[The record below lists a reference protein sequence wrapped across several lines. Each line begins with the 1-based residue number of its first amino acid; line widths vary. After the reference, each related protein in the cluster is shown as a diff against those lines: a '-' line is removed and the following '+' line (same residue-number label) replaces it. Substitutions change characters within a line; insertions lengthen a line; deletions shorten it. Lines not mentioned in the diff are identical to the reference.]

1 MNSLFFSLFSLFSL
15 ASAAQDIGFY
25 NAGLDP
31 APLKWWQTKWCNNPV
46 ELGITNK
53 GLTTTVTFNISPYT
67 TLSLGVL
74 EVTFPTGFDVT
85 SATCSHVTP
94 CVTTVSS
101 QLVSIPSITVTAG
114 TDYSF
119 TIGGVILPSS
129 TGGYGPFALRT
140 RHYTGGQTV
149 DINLN
154 FASVGI
160 FKDRGS
166 LTNLTVTTVSSSIKV
181 RATGSTLSFKFQIAK
196 DLWKNDIFRITASQ
210 YWTISTSSTCSTA
223 SYSGR
228 INNFNGTRSA
238 DPHNFDCYISP
249 KTTPTTTQTIIIYGL
264 NNDIDVSA
272 SDDNKYV
279 DLRVTSVSNPDA
291 DYSDSSYTWTV
302 ETLRGQTKSVIEYA
316 TSSSGPST
324 DPGTLTS
331 ASFDPTWGWSST
343 NVLPST
349 YIYTNFGFTT
359 VNKIAQG
366 GKAEVLFT
374 DTISVANYDGN
385 SSAGCWLQNYLTYT
399 SDGTT
404 TTAACTAVS
413 KTATITPLPEVSA
426 GTTLTISVL
435 TYFDTTT
442 SSGSASATV
451 TTKNIDGVEIDK
463 ASNLGRLILGN
474 SSNNYIPTTFA
485 LGISDGTDL
494 LPETQKTD
502 TTTSLAGHTATAE
515 TIMFKIDPT
524 TEDFTTNTQITLKF
538 PFIHSTSVQ
547 NFEFAIP
554 SSGVTYYLQ
563 SQADGTTA
571 LTTTIASSSLTTTP
585 SSTGTITNGAGL
597 GSFVFKVVT
606 TPTAGHLTYFAAQGA
621 SNTQI
626 RLPQYMSNAATRY
639 EAYLETKDMASTPT
653 LKSQYGVWQIE
664 IISNTFATGVIAFC
678 MNKLEALPIKL
689 VITPNSVDV
698 PTAATSTSYMIELD
712 FTSSSS
718 TTDLGSGLSSG
729 NDYPYRL
736 ITSTFSSFTIT
747 TGSTPYLKGKLT
759 ADIAATL
766 DTSILYT
773 VVSPLIT
780 TFAPIVRG
788 YYLIDA
794 DPRLEYQT
802 HEVTST
808 TVDTATT
815 APTDNMNLTSSQTVK
830 TIGIST
836 AVTSLSEGYL
846 KLKFGQTDNSGVLW
860 AINYP
865 QGWTL
870 VSSVNNG
877 ATTVTSIKVTP
888 SSTSTTRYFFTLT
901 TQIFVETGSFDV
913 GTNTELYIKGP
924 VSSNYKVPDA
934 DLIFIIYS
942 TLAWSSTTACI
953 DANLDVS
960 ATAPHTMTAGTIT
973 VNSISPNSIKGRGP
987 ASVNLTEVVV
997 FNVAH
1002 LIPAGG
1008 NIVAT
1013 VDSGWGVASPAAC
1026 SVSGLSNQSTTLTV
1040 TATLSSTTCTVTNFS
1055 EVSAN
1060 SSITLTFTGLLP
1072 PTYTS
1077 STSNTSQTFLS
1088 SIVTNFIISGTTY
1101 QIDTTSTAVVLTI
1114 AAAIST
1120 GRSSFVTKKTYP
1132 QNAMTTDLDLYLK
1145 FALANSVPKAGVL
1158 ELTSPLTFKISSS
1171 NTKNQVWLSPL
1182 KYSAVSFSSS
1192 TLSITLAE
1200 DYTADTIL
1208 ELFIDKAVDNPT
1220 STTTTSTGFTLRSSW
1235 GGVTLDTDVS
1245 QTLQSTQQFTASEAL
1260 GSTLT
1265 ASTSNS
1271 LTFSPT
1277 TAGEYATYSFNF
1289 KSSVKFATANQ
1300 IWIDSPVTFAS
1311 GDQIRIEFPNEFDPF
1326 LGDFWPGDSD
1336 GRRSY
1341 YVGCSSPQLD
1351 AVLCKVERGTV
1362 MLSIPSQL
1370 ATNALTVSVM
1380 RVKNPPASTTGNFR
1394 ILHMDSQANPKS
1406 YNMAFGSVT
1415 PTELPK
1421 GSELM
1426 MVILKNEDASS
1437 AVSTLTA
1444 TFTLEE
1450 DIQLKH
1456 KLRLLFP
1463 PEYELSPAFEVSCTV
1478 WVRSRVLKQWAQS
1491 ESYPT
1496 KSCSVTGNSV
1506 ELPFPTQTVSSLTY
1520 DLLKLTLLN
1529 APRPYWG
1536 WSLPEDQLDV
1546 FLKVSDSDAYH
1557 VSYDLLTTSF
1567 TVQVF
1572 DSTALSIKSSSYPS
1586 LGRSFAGF
1594 AEKSE
1599 QMMVNNYGAN
1609 TKANFI
1615 TVQTGS
1621 ESNPIL
1627 ISLSSPSQS
1636 EITLKPSCSLPSL
1649 SFHSP
1654 SNFTIQAGLSS
1665 TTFTVTAT
1673 ASVSGVFF
1681 IEWTAYQDGVSSSFY
1696 RPPRTLIEVQGLKE
1710 LYVITVQSPLEVT
1723 RGTLSFPFQVSCS
1736 RAPALDVS
1744 IVISSSPQV
1753 TVNPQVI
1760 TLTRDQP
1767 DSSFQVLVDISG
1779 YNTALSFNLTGPGA
1793 PFFTIDSVLPLNVR
1807 DPLNGT
1813 ISSWGVSACQRTTC
1827 VVTPSVTAA
1836 GTLYWHLRSKGR
1848 PQLSFQE
1855 LKGRSSLDS
1864 APELVNYFDTLLYS
1878 ENARRDTQPQS
1889 HEGFPDFQARLLRD
1903 HLQKDWVGVDV
1914 IEVAEFSFSRQFYWL
1929 LPDTEYNLTGYL
1941 YDGVSTPQPYSETF
1955 RTLAAFPTQ
1964 PFEVNLKE
1972 ASDQRA
1978 KVKELAAKQQGVP
1991 AYQLGYADTKGRR
2004 LQSGGFSF
2012 VLYSDLTNQG
2022 QSPTSQAKFSEQGLE
2037 EFRASLKA
2045 IGVQLDTVGNLPVPM
2060 RVTPTWQVTPAVAD
2074 LNQTAV
2080 LVTLQS
2086 SVEGKSCCCV
2096 EQNSTQAPTA
2106 VQVYMGLSAGGQPLA
2121 SQCVNSNMTGENY
2134 IAFYNLTS
2142 VADYSLHCVAMDN
2155 FPIVPTYMDNV
2166 TSLDFQTE
2174 AYEDIAGLV
2183 SLSLIVLLSI

>member
-1 MNSLFFSLFSLFSL
+1 MNSLFFSLLFSL
-15 ASAAQDIGFY
+15 GSAAQGIGFY

-46 ELGITNK
+46 ELGINNN
-53 GLTTTVTFNISPYT
+53 GMTTTVTFNINPST

-85 SATCSHVTP
+85 SSSCSHITS
-94 CVTTVSS
+94 CFTTVSS
-101 QLVSIPSITVTAG
+101 QLVSLPSITMTAG
-114 TDYSF
+114 TDYSY
-119 TIGGVILPSS
+119 TIEGVILPTS

-166 LTNLTVTTVSSSIKV
+166 LTNLTVTTVNSSIKV
-181 RATGSTLSFKFQIAK
+181 GATGNTLSFKFQIAK

-223 SYSGR
+223 TYSGR

-238 DPHNFDCYISP
+238 DPHNLDCYISP

-272 SDDNKYV
+272 SDDNKFV
-279 DLRVTSVSNPDA
+279 DLRLTSVSNPDA

-316 TSSSGPST
+316 TASSGPST

-331 ASFDPTWGWSST
+331 ASFAPTWGWSST
-343 NVLPST
+343 NVQMIH

-359 VNKIAQG
+359 VNKISQG
-366 GKAEVLFT
+366 GSAEVLYT
-374 DTISVANYDGN
+374 DTIDDTGYDGN
-385 SSAGCWLQNYLTYT
+385 TTDDCWLHNYLTYT
-399 SDGTT
+399 VSGTT
-404 TTAACTAVS
+404 FTAKCTGSV
-413 KTATITPLPEVSA
+413 KTVTIAPLPEVAS
-426 GTTLTISVL
+426 GTTLTITVL
-435 TYFDTTT
+435 TYFDTT
-442 SSGSASATV
+442 SSAGTASATV
-451 TTKNIDGVEIDK
+451 TTKNASSVEIDK
-463 ASNLGRLILGN
+463 ASGLGGLILGN
-474 SSNNYIPTTFA
+474 SSNNYAVTTFE
-485 LGISDGTDL
+485 LGISDGTVDL
-494 LPETQKTD
+494 KPDTQKTD
-502 TTTSLAGHTATAE
+502 TTTSLAGHTATLE
-515 TIMFKIDPT
+515 TIMFKIKHS
-524 TEDFTTNTQITLKF
+524 TEDLTLDTQITLKF
-538 PFIHSTSVQ
+538 PFIQSTSVQ

-571 LTTTIASSSLTTTP
+571 LTTTIASSSITITP

-597 GSFVFKVVT
+597 GSYVFKVVT
-606 TPTAGHLTYFAAQGA
+606 PIYLTHLTYFAAQGD
-621 SNTQI
+621 STTQI
-626 RLPQYMSNAATRY
+626 RLPRYKSNAATRY
-639 EAYLETKDMASTPT
+639 EAYLETKDMAITPIV
-653 LKSQYGVWQIE
+653 KSQYGVWQIE
-664 IISNTFATGVIAFC
+664 IISNTFYTDVLPLCVGLL
-678 MNKLEALPIKL
+678 NALPLKV
-689 VITPNSVDV
+689 VITPNHVDI
-698 PTAATSTSYMIELD
+698 PPAASSTSYIYELD
-712 FTSSSS
+712 FTTGG
-718 TTDLGSGLSSG
+718 TTDLGSGLANG
-729 NDYPYRL
+729 NDYPYSL
-736 ITSTFSSFTIT
+736 ATSTFSSFTLGY
-747 TGSTPYLKGKLT
+747 GSSSYLRGKLGNSIGAQLT
-759 ADIAATL
+759 
-766 DTSILYT
+766 TSILYT
-773 VVSPLIT
+773 VIYSNSNAFST
-780 TFAPIVRG
+780 THRG
-788 YYLIDA
+788 YYTIDA
-794 DPRLEYQT
+794 DPRNKYQT
-802 HEVTST
+802 HEKTASNIDLSTPVGRAIYVVTYQTST
-808 TVDTATT
+808 T
-815 APTDNMNLTSSQTVK
+815 
-830 TIGIST
+830 IGINT
-836 AVTSLSEGYL
+836 AVTTWTEGGLRLNYNS
-846 KLKFGQTDNSGVLW
+846 TDDTRVEW
-860 AINYP
+860 AISYP
-865 QGWTL
+865 KGWTL
-870 VSSVNNG
+870 SGTSTVGDETNYVNAINL
-877 ATTVTSIKVTP
+877 TP
-888 SSTSTTRYFFTLT
+888 SSDSTTRYVFALT
-901 TQIFVETGSFDV
+901 TQLFTAAGSFV
-913 GTNTELYIKGP
+913 TAPPSLFIFKGAI
-924 VSSNYKVPDA
+924 SSNYVLPDA
-934 DLIFIIYS
+934 EVIFS
-942 TLAWSSTTACI
+942 LATT
-953 DANLDVS
+953 DVWGNNCKDYN
-960 ATAPHTMTAGTIT
+960 TAVVSDVTAYTMTGGTIT
-973 VNSISPNSIKGRGP
+973 VVSISPNSIKGRGP

-997 FNVAH
+997 FTVPH

-1008 NIVAT
+1008 YIVAT
-1013 VDSGWGVASPAAC
+1013 VDSNWGVAYPAAC
-1026 SVSGLSNQSTTLTV
+1026 SVSGLTNQSTTITV
-1040 TATLSSTTCTVTNFS
+1040 IATLSSNTCTLTNFA

-1077 STSNTSQTFLS
+1077 NTSNTSQPFLS
-1088 SIVTNFIISGTTY
+1088 SIVSSFFINIITTY
-1101 QIDTTSTAVVLTI
+1101 QIDSTSTAVVLTI
-1114 AAAIST
+1114 AAANST
-1120 GRSSFVTKKTYP
+1120 GRSSFVTKTTYP
-1132 QNAMTTDLDLYLK
+1132 QNAMATDVDLYLK
-1145 FALANSVPKAGVL
+1145 FSLANSVPMGGVM
-1158 ELTSPLTFKISSS
+1158 ELTSPLTFKISSI
-1171 NTKNQVWLSPL
+1171 NTKNQVWLTPL
-1182 KYSAVSFSSS
+1182 KYSAVSFSSN

-1200 DYTADTIL
+1200 DYTAGTIL
-1208 ELFIDKAVDNPT
+1208 ELYIEKAVDNPT
-1220 STTTTSTGFTLRSSW
+1220 SAITTSTGFTLKSTW
-1235 GGVTLDTDVS
+1235 GGAIIDTDVS
-1245 QTLQSTQQFTASEAL
+1245 QTLQSTQQFTASAAP

-1265 ASTSNS
+1265 ASPSNS
-1271 LTFSPT
+1271 LTSSPT
-1277 TAGEYATYSFNF
+1277 TAGEYASYSFNF
-1289 KSSVKFATANQ
+1289 ESSSK
-1300 IWIDSPVTFAS
+1300 FAS
-1311 GDQIRIEFPNEFDPF
+1311 GDQIWIDFPNEFDPF
-1326 LGDFWPGDSD
+1326 LGDFWPVITEEGK
-1336 GRRSY
+1336 SY
-1341 YVGCSSPQLD
+1341 YVGCSSPQLE
-1351 AVLCKVERGTV
+1351 AVLCKVERGIV
-1362 MLSIPSQL
+1362 VLSIPSQL
-1370 ATNALTVSVM
+1370 ASNALTVSVS

-1394 ILHMDSQANPKS
+1394 ILHMDSQVNLKS
-1406 YNMAFGSVT
+1406 YNMAFGNVT
-1415 PTELPK
+1415 PTALPK

-1426 MVILKNEDASS
+1426 TMILNNEAASS

-1456 KLRLLFP
+1456 NLRLLFP
-1463 PEYELSPAFEVSCTV
+1463 PEYELSPSFEVSCTV

-1496 KSCSVTGNSV
+1496 KGCSVTGNSV
-1506 ELPFPTQTVSSLTY
+1506 ELPFPTQTVSSQTY

-1529 APRPYWG
+1529 APPPYSG

-1546 FLKVSDSDAYH
+1546 VLKVADSDVYH
-1557 VSYDLLTTSF
+1557 ASYDLLTTSF

-1572 DSTALSIKSSSYPS
+1572 DSTTLSIKSSSYPS
-1586 LGRSFAGF
+1586 FGRSFAGF
-1594 AEKSE
+1594 SENSE
-1599 QMMVNNYGAN
+1599 QMMVNNYDAK
-1609 TKANFI
+1609 TKANSI

-1636 EITLKPSCSLPSL
+1636 VITLKPSCSLPSL

-1654 SNFTIQAGLSS
+1654 SNFTIQAELSS
-1665 TTFTVTAT
+1665 TTFTITAT

-1696 RPPRTLIEVQGLKE
+1696 TPPRTLIEVQGLKE

-1744 IVISSSPQV
+1744 VVISSSPQV

-1767 DSSFQVLVDISG
+1767 DSSFQVLVDVSAN
-1779 YNTALSFNLTGPGA
+1779 NTALSFNLTGPGA
-1793 PFFTIDSVLPLNVR
+1793 QFFTIDSVLPLNIK
-1807 DPLNGT
+1807 DKSSSEALNGT
-1813 ISSWGVSACQRTTC
+1813 ISSWGVSVCQRTTC

-1864 APELVNYFDTLLYS
+1864 PPELVNYFDDLLYT
-1878 ENARRDTQPQS
+1878 EYARRDTQPQS

-1903 HLQKDWVGVDV
+1903 HLQRDWVGVDV

-2045 IGVQLDTVGNLPVPM
+2045 IGVQLDTVGNLPVPQ
-2060 RVTPTWQVTPAVAD
+2060 RVTPTWQVAPAVAD

-2121 SQCVNSNMTGENY
+2121 SQCVKSNMTGENY

-2142 VADYSLHCVAMDN
+2142 VAVYTLHCVAMDN
-2155 FPIVPTYMDNV
+2155 FPIVPTYMDNA

-2174 AYEDIAGLV
+2174 ANEDTEDLAGLV
-2183 SLSLIVLLSI
+2183 SLSLIVLLSS

>member
-1 MNSLFFSLFSLFSL
+1 MQSLFFSLLLCL

-46 ELGITNK
+46 ELGMTNMRM
-53 GLTTTVTFNISPYT
+53 TTTVTFNISPST
-67 TLSLGVL
+67 TLSSGVL
-74 EVTFPTGFDVT
+74 EVSFPNGFDVT
-85 SATCSHVTP
+85 SASCSHITS
-94 CVTTVSS
+94 CITTMTS
-101 QLVSIPSITVTAG
+101 QLVSLPSITMTAG
-114 TDYSF
+114 SDYSF
-119 TIGGVILPSS
+119 TIGGVILPTS

-160 FKDRGS
+160 NKDRGS

-181 RATGSTLSFKFQIAK
+181 GATGSTLSFKFQIAK
-196 DLWKNDIFRITASQ
+196 DLWKNDIFRITASE

-223 SYSGR
+223 TYSGR

-238 DPHNFDCYISP
+238 DPHNLDCYISP
-249 KTTPTTTQTIIIYGL
+249 KTTPTTTQLIYIYGL

-279 DLRVTSVSNPDA
+279 DLRLTSVSNPDA

-302 ETLRGQTKSVIEYA
+302 ETLRGQTKSVIEYS
-316 TSSSGPST
+316 TFTGGPST

-331 ASFDPTWGWSST
+331 ASYAPTWGWTST

-349 YIYTNFGFTT
+349 MIYTNFGFTT
-359 VNKIAQG
+359 VYKIAQG
-366 GKAEVLFT
+366 GSAEVLFT

-399 SDGTT
+399 VSGTT

-413 KTATITPLPEVSA
+413 KTATITGLPEVA
-426 GTTLTISVL
+426 GGTTLTISVL
-435 TYFDTTT
+435 NYFDTTT

-451 TTKNIDGVEIDK
+451 TTKNVDGVEIDK
-463 ASNLGRLILGN
+463 GLTLGGMTIGTVSITNYLASAFSL
-474 SSNNYIPTTFA
+474 SF
-485 LGISDGTDL
+485 SDGSNQQPNSYL
-494 LPETQKTD
+494 D
-502 TTTSLAGHTATAE
+502 TFDEAQAGETATAE
-515 TIMFKIDPT
+515 AIMFKIDPN
-524 TEDFTTNTQITLKF
+524 TEEFNSDTIVTLKF
-538 PFIHSTSVQ
+538 PFIQSTTVQ

-554 SSGVTYYLQ
+554 PTGVNYFLEST
-563 SQADGTTA
+563 ATGTDEIDTA
-571 LTTTIASSSLTTTP
+571 ISTSSLTITA
-585 SSTGTITNGAGL
+585 SSAGSITSGAGL
-597 GSFVFKVVT
+597 GSYVFRIVTPT
-606 TPTAGHLTYFAAQGA
+606 TPGQSAFFLARGA
-621 SNTQI
+621 TTQI
-626 RLPQYMSNAATRY
+626 SLPRYKSNAATRY
-639 EAYLETKDMASTPT
+639 EAYLETRDSNVTPT
-653 LKSQYGVWQIE
+653 KMSQYFSAQIE
-664 IISNTFATGVIAFC
+664 IFTNSFATELLAFC
-678 MNKLEALPIKL
+678 KEQTLNAMPLKL
-689 VITPNSVDV
+689 VITPDTV
-698 PTAATSTSYMIELD
+698 ATPAPVTPSTTYILELD
-712 FTSSSS
+712 FT
-718 TTDLGSGLSSG
+718 TGGTGDLGSGLANG
-729 NDYPYRL
+729 NDYPYDL
-736 ITSTFSSFTIT
+736 AGSSTFSSFTL
-747 TGSTPYLKGKLT
+747 STPSYLKGKLNNSIATTDT
-759 ADIAATL
+759 A
-766 DTSILYT
+766 SILHT
-773 VVSPLIT
+773 VVYSQSA
-780 TFAPIVRG
+780 TFAPVVRG
-788 YYLIDA
+788 YLTIDA
-794 DPRLEYQT
+794 DPRNKYQT
-802 HEVTST
+802 HEKAST
-808 TVDTATT
+808 TVDLSATSAGAVLTSLTT
-815 APTDNMNLTSSQTVK
+815 ANNPSA
-830 TIGIST
+830 IPIST
-836 AVTSLSEGYL
+836 VVNTWAEGGL
-846 KLKFGQTDNSGVLW
+846 KLAFVFTGTTGTTW
-860 AINYP
+860 AITYP
-865 QGWTL
+865 RGWTITY
-870 VSSVNNG
+870 
-877 ATTVTSIKVTP
+877 AATVTDTVYNSITTTKISP
-888 SSTSTTRYFFTLT
+888 SLTSTTRYLFKLPTQFFTEGFLDIVT
-901 TQIFVETGSFDV
+901 GASFIF
-913 GTNTELYIKGP
+913 KGA
-924 VSSNYKVPDA
+924 VSSNYHTPDA
-934 DLIFIIYS
+934 EMIFNLAS
-942 TLAWSSTTACI
+942 TSAWAAACVDYYKTVPI
-953 DANLDVS
+953 NHGTSGVAY
-960 ATAPHTMTAGTIT
+960 TMTGGTIT
-973 VNSISPNSIKGRGP
+973 LISISPNTVKGRGP
-987 ASVNLTEVVV
+987 ASVNLTEVVRFV
-997 FNVAH
+997 VPH

-1013 VDSGWGVASPAAC
+1013 VDSNWGVASPAAC
-1026 SVSGLSNQSTTLTV
+1026 SVSGLINQSPYLV
-1040 TATLSSTTCTVTNFS
+1040 VIATLSSSTCTVTQFA
-1055 EVSAN
+1055 EVAAN
-1060 SSITLTFTGLLP
+1060 SPITLTFTAMVP
-1072 PTYTS
+1072 PVYTS
-1077 STSNTSQTFLS
+1077 SISGTATFLTN
-1088 SIVTNFIISGTTY
+1088 IVTNFIISSTSY
-1101 QIDTTSTAVVLTI
+1101 PIDSTSS
-1114 AAAIST
+1114 AIT
-1120 GRSSFVTKKTYP
+1120 VTLLQANIPGRSSFVTKTTYP
-1132 QNAMTTDLDLYLK
+1132 QNAMTTDVDLYLK
-1145 FALANSVPKAGVL
+1145 FSLANSVPKAGVL
-1158 ELTSPLTFKISSS
+1158 ELTSPLTFKLSTN
-1171 NTKNQVWLSPL
+1171 NTKNQVWLFPL

-1192 TLSITLAE
+1192 PLSITLAE
-1200 DYTADTIL
+1200 DYTAGTTL

-1220 STTTTSTGFTLRSSW
+1220 STTTTSTGFSLKSSW
-1235 GGVTLDTDVS
+1235 GGATIDTDVS
-1245 QTLQSTQQFTASEAL
+1245 QTLQSTQQFTASAAL
-1260 GSTLT
+1260 TSTLI
-1265 ASTSNS
+1265 ASASNG

-1289 KSSVKFATANQ
+1289 ESSANFTQ
-1300 IWIDSPVTFAS
+1300 
-1311 GDQIRIEFPNEFDPF
+1311 GDQIWIEFPNEFDPF
-1326 LGDFWPGDSD
+1326 LGDCWPVVSEEGK
-1336 GRRSY
+1336 SY
-1341 YVGCSSPQLD
+1341 NIGCSSPQLE
-1351 AVLCKVERGTV
+1351 AVLCKAERGIV
-1362 MLSIPSQL
+1362 ILIPSQL
-1370 ATNALTVSVM
+1370 ASNALTVSVM
-1380 RVKNPPASTTGNFR
+1380 RVKNPPASTTANFR

-1406 YNMAFGSVT
+1406 YNMAFGNVT
-1415 PTELPK
+1415 PSALPK

-1426 MVILKNEDASS
+1426 TVILKNEDASS

-1456 KLRLLFP
+1456 NLRLLFP
-1463 PEYELSPAFEVSCTV
+1463 PEYELSPSFEMSCTV

-1491 ESYPT
+1491 ESYPS

-1506 ELPFPTQTVSSLTY
+1506 ELPFPSLTVSSQTY

-1546 FLKVSDSDAYH
+1546 VLKVADSDAYH
-1557 VSYDLLTTSF
+1557 ASYDLLTTSF

-1572 DSTALSIKSSSYPS
+1572 DSTAMSIKSSSYPS

-1594 AEKSE
+1594 SENSEK
-1599 QMMVNNYGAN
+1599 MMVNNYDAKL
-1609 TKANFI
+1609 KANFI
-1615 TVQTGS
+1615 TVQSGS

-1627 ISLSSPSQS
+1627 IGLSSPSQS
-1636 EITLKPSCSLPSL
+1636 VITLKPSCSLSSL

-1665 TTFTVTAT
+1665 TTFTVAAT

-1681 IEWTAYQDGVSSSFY
+1681 IEWTAYQNGVSSSSY

-1723 RGTLSFPFQVSCS
+1723 RGSLSFPFQVSCS
-1736 RAPALDVS
+1736 QAPALELSV
-1744 IVISSSPQV
+1744 IISSSPQV

-1767 DSSFQVLVDISG
+1767 DSSFQVLVDVSAN
-1779 YNTALSFNLTGPGA
+1779 NTDLSFNLTGPGA
-1793 PFFTIDSVLPLNVR
+1793 QFYTIDSVLSLNVT
-1807 DPLNGT
+1807 DKTSNNDTLNGT
-1813 ISSWGVSACQRTTC
+1813 ISSWGVSTCQRTTC

-1848 PQLSFQE
+1848 PELSFQE

-1864 APELVNYFDTLLYS
+1864 PPELVNYFDTLLYS
-1878 ENARRDTQPQS
+1878 EYARQDTQPQS

-1914 IEVAEFSFSRQFYWL
+1914 VEVAEFSFSRQFYWL

-1972 ASDQRA
+1972 ASDQKA

-2045 IGVQLDTVGNLPVPM
+2045 IGVQLDTVGNLPVPQ
-2060 RVTPTWQVTPAVAD
+2060 RVTPTWQVAPSVAD

-2080 LVTLQS
+2080 LITLQS

-2121 SQCVNSNMTGENY
+2121 SQCVKSNMTGENY

-2142 VADYSLHCVAMDN
+2142 VAVYSLHCVAMDN

-2174 AYEDIAGLV
+2174 ANEDTEDLAGLV
-2183 SLSLIVLLSI
+2183 SLSLIVLLSLSI